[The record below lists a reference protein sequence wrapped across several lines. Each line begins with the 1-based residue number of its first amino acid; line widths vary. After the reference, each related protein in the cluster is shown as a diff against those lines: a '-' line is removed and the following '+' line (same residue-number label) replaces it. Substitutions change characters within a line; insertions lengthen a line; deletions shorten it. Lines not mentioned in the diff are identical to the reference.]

1 MATPRSRKP
10 EPAGVESETFIVEA
24 AEPLATPFAGLGKAA
39 PSGRPLEG
47 AAPTPFAGLGR
58 AASTGRPVEGAAPT
72 PFAALREAAP
82 LRRAVEGHE
91 LALGQMR
98 LAIEEGLLM
107 VFGPDGDPVPP
118 RAFATAAAA
127 QPAILLELPDGTT
140 APAARIAA
148 VLRAQVLGRLGGTSQ
163 GGEWILAMLR
173 EVGGPEPASEDE
185 LRAEQDA
192 SGPLP
197 ESDDQAAPRP
207 CGQAAAATAEAAPA
221 APQGE
226 AAGAGAG
233 LRLDPK
239 AAGGRT
245 EFDLGRPAAPAA
257 RGSGGRRPSTSVR
270 DDDGGWF
277 SSLRNLSTLAIARG
291 PSPGSRKGAG
301 APGARGDLKT
311 RTVSPADRSSDARA
325 GHRGARGRH
334 QGERGPVQEH
344 GAGAANGVAG
354 SPGSRTIA
362 LGLNPQALEAE
373 GFHALVVR
381 DVPAHARLS
390 AGAYDPALD
399 GWLMRP
405 RDLGSLTISAPP
417 ELRGDF
423 TVTLMGIA
431 LRPGDANA
439 VRILAWL
446 PVRFA

>member
-1 MATPRSRKP
+1 MAAHRSRKP
-10 EPAGVESETFIVEA
+10 KPEGGEAETFVVEA
-24 AEPLATPFAGLGKAA
+24 AEPLATPFAGLGKAT
-39 PSGRPLEG
+39 GKLVEG

-58 AASTGRPVEGAAPT
+58 TASTGRPVEGAAPT

-82 LRRAVEGHE
+82 LGKPVEGHE

-107 VFGPDGDPVPP
+107 VFGPEGDPVPP
-118 RAFATAAAA
+118 QAFAVAAAA
-127 QPAILLELPDGTT
+127 QPAALLELPDGTT

-148 VLRAQVLGRLGGTSQ
+148 VLRAQVLGRLGRTSQ
-163 GGEWILAMLR
+163 GDEWILAMLR
-173 EVGGPEPASEDE
+173 EAGGPEQASEDD

-192 SGPLP
+192 SGDVDVIAAGPLP
-197 ESDDQAAPRP
+197 ESDDQAAPRA
-207 CGQAAAATAEAAPA
+207 CGQAGASIEPSH
-221 APQGE
+221 G
-226 AAGAGAG
+226 GAGP
-233 LRLDPK
+233 RLDPK

-245 EFDLGRPAAPAA
+245 EIDLGRTAPPAA
-257 RGSGGRRPSTSVR
+257 RGSPKGRRPSTSVR

-277 SSLRNLSTLAIARG
+277 NSLRNLSTLAIARG
-291 PSPGSRKGAG
+291 PSPGSRKGVG
-301 APGARGDLKT
+301 APSVSGDLKT
-311 RTVSPADRSSDARA
+311 RTVPLTDPPSDARA

-334 QGERGPVQEH
+334 QGERGLVQEH

-354 SPGSRTIA
+354 SPGSCTIA

-381 DVPAHARLS
+381 DVPARARLS

-399 GWLMRP
+399 GWLMRL
-405 RDLGSLTISAPP
+405 RDLSSLMISAPA

-423 TVTLMGIA
+423 TLTLMGIA